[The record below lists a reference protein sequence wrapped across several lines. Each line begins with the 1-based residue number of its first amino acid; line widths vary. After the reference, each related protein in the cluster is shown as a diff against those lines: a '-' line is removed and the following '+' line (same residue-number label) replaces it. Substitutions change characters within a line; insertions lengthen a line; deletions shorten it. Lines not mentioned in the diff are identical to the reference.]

1 MYSEIIKSPEFENL
15 VINSQLI
22 SFSMGAIIH
31 NRRQIHQNFQHL
43 SALKNRK
50 RNKIPT
56 IHAID
61 EAKSRLAVPVS
72 IHFKHKIN
80 HTSDDSYP
88 ICVLWDNKNHQ
99 WNAKDCA
106 LIKSNQ
112 SHTICSCMKL
122 ATYALL
128 VDLSQL
134 ALDNDDI
141 DGVYYSATF
150 ITIVIVSSILVIL
163 CILTLAIFIVYCRT
177 NIKVILFKYQT

>member
-1 MYSEIIKSPEFENL
+1 MYSDIIKSPEFENL
-15 VINSQLI
+15 MINSQLI
-22 SFSMGAIIH
+22 SFSMGALIH

-43 SALKNRK
+43 AALKNK
-50 RNKIPT
+50 DRNKIPT
-56 IHAID
+56 IHAIS
-61 EAKSRLAVPVS
+61 EAKSRLAVPIS

-112 SHTICSCMKL
+112 SHTVCSCMKL

-128 VDLSQL
+128 VDSSQL
-134 ALDNDDI
+134 ALDNDGV

-163 CILTLAIFIVYCRT
+163 CILTLAIFVVYCRT
-177 NIKVILFKYQT
+177 NIKVILYT